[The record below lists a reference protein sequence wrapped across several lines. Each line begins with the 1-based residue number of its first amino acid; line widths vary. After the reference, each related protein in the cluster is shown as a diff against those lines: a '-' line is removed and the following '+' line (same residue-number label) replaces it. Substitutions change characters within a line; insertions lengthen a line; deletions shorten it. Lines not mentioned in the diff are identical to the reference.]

1 MVVRRRKKVTR
12 YRGSTTYGGGSRKK
26 RRGAGSRGGRGLAG
40 TGKKSGHKK
49 ILHVLGQI
57 GFVSKRR
64 SPKPSTINVGYF
76 TPAHVAKLAEQGK
89 AVKQGSVYAIDL
101 EQLGYGKLL
110 GAGET
115 SLKLKLTVLKWSAQ
129 AEEKIKAAGGSVGSS
144 EGAAESASE
153 K

>member
-49 ILHVLGQI
+49 ILHVLGQT

-64 SPKPSTINVGYF
+64 APKNLAVNVGYF
-76 TPAHVAKLAEQGK
+76 TPAMVAKLVEQGK
-89 AVKQGSVYAIDL
+89 AVKQGPLLVINL
-101 EQLGYGKLL
+101 KELGYGKLL
-110 GAGET
+110 GTGET
-115 SLKLKLTVLKWSAQ
+115 PVKLKIIVPHWSTQ
-129 AEEKIKAAGGSVGSS
+129 AEEKIKAAGGSVVSS
-144 EGAAESASE
+144 EGTAESTS
-153 K
+153 KQ

>member
-1 MVVRRRKKVTR
+1 MVVRRRKKVCR

-49 ILHVLGQI
+49 ILHVLGQT

-64 SPKPSTINVGYF
+64 APKTLTINVGYF
-76 TPAHVAKLAEQGK
+76 TPAIITKLVEQGK
-89 AVKQGSVYAIDL
+89 AVKQGSLFVINL
-101 EQLGYGKLL
+101 EELGYGKLL
-110 GAGET
+110 GTGET
-115 SLKLKLTVLKWSAQ
+115 SVKLKIIVPRWSAQ
-129 AEEKIKAAGGSVGSS
+129 AEEKIKAVGGSVVSS
-144 EGAAESASE
+144 EGTAESTSE